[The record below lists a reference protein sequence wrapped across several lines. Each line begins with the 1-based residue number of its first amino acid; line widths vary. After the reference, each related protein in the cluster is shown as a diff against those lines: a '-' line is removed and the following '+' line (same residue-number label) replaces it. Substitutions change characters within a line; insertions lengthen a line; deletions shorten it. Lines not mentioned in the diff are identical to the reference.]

1 MKEKRLRGMC
11 IQSEDYLP
19 SWKDRQMWMP
29 TLTWVCMRNED
40 WTSSNTTNGIALL
53 MSREVYPDPDQSDCP
68 SGTGTGTDKKNGPWS
83 VGGLTEE

>member
-1 MKEKRLRGMC
+1 
-11 IQSEDYLP
+11 
-19 SWKDRQMWMP
+19 
-29 TLTWVCMRNED
+29 MRNED